1 MPYIL
6 LVFGILI
13 GVYALYTFMNCA
25 TPQQIKMLLLSLAIG
40 LVLLFIVLMLITG
53 RLPIAAI
60 LAAVLIPLITSLYK
74 ALNTNTD
81 TDQD

>member
-13 GVYALYTFMNCA
+13 GGYALYKFLRRA
-25 TPQQIKMLLLSLAIG
+25 TREEAQKVLLSLAIG
-40 LVLLFIVLMLITG
+40 LVVLLIFVLILTG

-60 LAAVLIPLITSLYK
+60 LTAVLIPLIAKLYSVLGK
-74 ALNTNTD
+74 D
-81 TDQD
+81 KK